1 MRIFWGAGSIQ
12 VRQAGRLFRL
22 FDYEH
27 VAKGGQWGT
36 LPIFLAGSCQ
46 QFGATFTGWARIY
59 KLLRHFGEAV
69 TEGVDDEFQAVRN
82 FQL

>member
-1 MRIFWGAGSIQ
+1 MIIEEHSQALSHHELIINYDNADFLGCWLHSNFR
-12 VRQAGRLFRL
+12 AGREAFLL

-46 QFGATFTGWARIY
+46 RI
-59 KLLRHFGEAV
+59 
-69 TEGVDDEFQAVRN
+69 
-82 FQL
+82 